1 MRSPDLLKRLLR
13 IYGSTRPVAWYEQQT
28 GYARS
33 TIVRMA
39 STVRVSLKPGNKPG
53 NRPRRGTDPI
63 DRFLRLAA

>member
-13 IYGSTRPVAWYEQQT
+13 IYGSTRSVEWYMRQT
-28 GYARS
+28 GYAHS
-33 TIVRMA
+33 TVVRMA

-53 NRPRRGTDPI
+53 NRPRRSTDPI